1 MFFALLSLHVAWM
14 SYFMKMPTG
23 NNSSS
28 SILKQELK
36 SKIKISSQ
44 NQNQPKNIIILPF
57 QLQKLHNLLYFL
69 RKLQYQRVIMT
80 QLQLFTVRNL
90 QHPHLSIYLI
100 GTKQDTKH
108 QMQMFLEISNFKR
121 RTKKMLERLMQLKP
135 SLLLLVM
142 NLFKDIFLLKMF
154 LKNIKGEVKN
164 KSIGYRI

>member
-80 QLQLFTVRNL
+80 QLQLFTVRKL
-90 QHPHLSIYLI
+90 HHPHINIFLI
-100 GTKQDTKH
+100 DSNQDTKQ
-108 QMQMFLEISNFKR
+108 QMQRILEISNFKR
-121 RTKKMLERLMQLKP
+121 RAKKMLDRLIQSRP
-135 SLLLLVM
+135 SLLHLVM
-142 NLFKDIFLLKMF
+142 NLSKDTFLLMVFHKKMRKQVNNTSF
-154 LKNIKGEVKN
+154 
-164 KSIGYRI
+164 